1 MASRPIHTTE
11 DLGGRIRVRRGE
23 LGLTQVDLA
32 GVARVSPR
40 LVGELEN
47 GKPSAQLDGLLRVL
61 AALGLDLYLGAR

>member
-1 MASRPIHTTE
+1 MTSRPIHTAE
-11 DLGGRIRVRRGE
+11 DLGSRIRTRRGE

-47 GKPSAQLDGLLRVL
+47 GKPSAQLDGFLRVL
-61 AALGLDLYLGAR
+61 AALGLDLFLDAR